1 MFDIGL
7 DVHKENTYAVVLDDK
22 TGQVV
27 WEGSFASTPRAAKEA
42 IDYYLV
48 KGTQVALESTRGFY
62 PLYDGLRK
70 APGVQV
76 HAVNTVKLEK
86 PAVKT
91 DKKDAYRIAHLL
103 RRGELPLAYIPE
115 PQQRLQRELC
125 SLRTRM
131 VQSCTQCKNRI
142 HSVLAKEGKQP
153 FGADVF
159 SKRGRAQL
167 NMIKTLI
174 VRADELQEEI
184 DLLEIH
190 EKKLERVE
198 KQINK
203 VIQQDQELKKEVELI
218 DSIPGFAG
226 TLAFVCATEIGPIDR
241 FKSPHSLPAYAG
253 MYPCI
258 SESAGKRR
266 DGRIRRVGRKQFRWA
281 LIEAAHAAGKTK
293 TPIGEYYRRKVKQ
306 KKSRH
311 AAAVATANKLAR
323 IMYEVLSKQKP
334 YDPTR
339 KRGGK

>member
-22 TGQVV
+22 TGQIA
-27 WEGSFASTPRAAKEA
+27 WEGSFASTFRAAKGA
-42 IDYYLV
+42 LDCYLV
-48 KGTQVALESTRGFY
+48 RGTRVALESTRGFY
-62 PLYDGLRK
+62 PLYDGLK
-70 APGVQV
+70 KSENVQV

-103 RRGELPLAYIPE
+103 RIGELPFAYIPE

-125 SLRTRM
+125 SLRTRL

-142 HSVLAKEGKQP
+142 HSILEKEGKRP

-159 SKRGRAQL
+159 SKKGRAQL
-167 NMIKTLI
+167 EKIKKI
-174 VRADELQEEI
+174 VIRTDELQEELE
-184 DLLEIH
+184 LLEIH
-190 EKKLERVE
+190 EKKLERIE
-198 KQINK
+198 KQITEMLG
-203 VIQQDQELKKEVELI
+203 QDKKLKRDVELI

-226 TLAFVCATEIGPIDR
+226 TLAFVCATEISQISR
-241 FKSPHSLPAYAG
+241 FKNPNSLPAYAG

-258 SESAGKRR
+258 SESAGKRK

-281 LIEAAHAAGKTK
+281 LIEAAHAAGHTK
-293 TPIGEYYRRKVKQ
+293 TPIGEYYRRKMKQ

-323 IMYEVLSKQKP
+323 IMFEVLSKQEP